1 MRSFQIHG
9 SIPYQELRA
18 LGLDSSEIKDFS
30 ATVNP
35 LPLPDSVCRK
45 ISAQNLAAYPDM
57 ECYDALSALCEFYS
71 VSRDRIAVSAGMTE
85 SIFALPSMFENAVQ
99 FSPTYYDYSAAFKKN
114 EKSIKSIDYP
124 DNEID
129 FEKTFDM
136 LKNEKFD
143 LLVICNPNNPDGKT
157 VSLFQIEKL
166 CGSFP
171 SSVICIDESYQEMS
185 LGCESALTLTQKF
198 ENLLVLKSLTKPFGI
213 GGIRAAYAVSSSVI
227 IEKLK
232 YCFLPWGVS
241 SIAQRI
247 IPEFFKEWNCYRN
260 QWCWIQ
266 TEKQRVIR
274 ELNRSGIITKSTI
287 CPFFFIVCKNATDFR
302 KHMLLQHRISVRD
315 CTSFGM
321 PNYIRV
327 MPSDSR
333 SNDTIIQILSR
344 EILVNKE

>member
-1 MRSFQIHG
+1 
-9 SIPYQELRA
+9 
-18 LGLDSSEIKDFS
+18 
-30 ATVNP
+30 
-35 LPLPDSVCRK
+35 
-45 ISAQNLAAYPDM
+45 
-57 ECYDALSALCEFYS
+57 
-71 VSRDRIAVSAGMTE
+71 MTE

-247 IPEFFKEWNCYRN
+247 IPEIFEEWDYYKKQWIGIHKEKNR
-260 QWCWIQ
+260 IV
-266 TEKQRVIR
+266 RG
-274 ELNRSGIITKSTI
+274 LNRSGVGTISSI
-287 CPFFFIVCKNATDFR
+287 CPFIFVVCENATELR
-302 KHMLLQHRISVRD
+302 TKMLQKHKISVRD

-321 PNYIRV
+321 PHYIRV

-333 SNDTIIQILSR
+333 SNDTIIQVLSR
-344 EILVNKE
+344 EILVNQE

>member
-1 MRSFQIHG
+1 MAFQIHG
-9 SIPYQELRA
+9 SIPYNELRV
-18 LGLDSSEIKDFS
+18 LGIDPSEITDFS

-35 LPLPDSVCRK
+35 LPLPERVYKK
-45 ISAQNLAAYPDM
+45 ISAQDLAAYPDIDCF
-57 ECYDALSALCEFYS
+57 EARRAISDFYS
-71 VSRDRIAVSAGMTE
+71 IRPEKIVVTAGMTE
-85 SIFALPSMFENAVQ
+85 TIFSMPSLFNNAIQ
-99 FSPTYYDYSAAFKKN
+99 FSPTYYDYAAAFRKKR
-114 EKSIKSIDYP
+114 KKIKSVEFP
-124 DNEID
+124 GSETE
-129 FEKTFDM
+129 FEKAINLLRSD
-136 LKNEKFD
+136 KFD
-143 LLVICNPNNPDGKT
+143 LVIICNPNNPDGKT